1 MATTLER
8 THQRK
13 MADLSLP
20 PEEHGGDD
28 GKVTSA
34 VHTIRK
40 DSWWLGLGGGGGGLV
55 GGFLTCINEA
65 VKIPRPRQ
73 SVPYPLGKLQVNRY
87 SSVGR

>member
-8 THQRK
+8 TDQGK

-34 VHTIRK
+34 VMG
-40 DSWWLGLGGGGGGLV
+40 SGAGGGHVLNCPPPSV
-55 GGFLTCINEA
+55 
-65 VKIPRPRQ
+65 RPL
-73 SVPYPLGKLQVNRY
+73 PMGKLQVK
-87 SSVGR
+87 